1 MAIEVTLG
9 PPDAVR
15 LALDTVH
22 MAFGEISAE
31 EDFAREDKVMPTDR
45 ILAAFDA
52 DFAVGAAASYPFRL
66 TIPGGEVAA
75 AGVTWVGVLPSHRR
89 RGVMSA
95 MMRAQIDDVHERG
108 EPLAILWA
116 SESAIYGRFG
126 YGIGAPCLALDAERG
141 RFRLRDDPGPS
152 GAVRLVERDEA
163 ARLFPPIYEHVRVA
177 TPGMLS
183 RTKGWWA
190 EYRLGDPEAWRR
202 GAGPK
207 FYAVLELDGAAV
219 AYAIYR
225 IKSNWEQGIPRG
237 ELRIAE
243 AFATSTVGTREL
255 WRFLFGI
262 DLVAK
267 VQMFALDAASALFLM
282 VMDGRSLQLKVADGL
297 WLRLVDVEAALQAR
311 SYADAEPVVLS
322 VHDRFCPWNKGRFR
336 VSDDSGRTRQSA
348 DVELDVADLASA
360 YLGAFDFHRLAD
372 AGRARELKPRGLER
386 ASLLFRTPRP
396 PYCPEVF

>member
-1 MAIEVTLG
+1 MTIEIRSAASVDELRTGMATG
-9 PPDAVR
+9 S
-15 LALDTVH
+15 TG
-22 MAFGEISAE
+22 FGEE
-31 EDFAREDKVMPTDR
+31 LLDDDFARHSKSMLPDR
-45 ILAAFDA
+45 FLTAYDCAAP
-52 DFAVGAAASYPFRL
+52 VGTTASYPFTL
-66 TIPGGEVAA
+66 TIPGGEAPA
-75 AGVTWVGVLPSHRR
+75 AGVTWVAVLPSHRR
-89 RGVMSA
+89 RGILTQL
-95 MMRAQIDDVHERG
+95 MRRQLDDVHQRG

-116 SESAIYGRFG
+116 SEAAIYGRFG

-207 FYAVLELDGAAV
+207 FYAVLELDGAPA

-243 AFATSTVGTREL
+243 AFATSPIATREL

-267 VQMFALDAASALFLM
+267 VQMFALDVASALFLM
-282 VMDGRSLQLKVADGL
+282 VMDGRSLQLKVAEGL

-311 SYADAEPVVLS
+311 RHADAEPVVLS
-322 VHDRFCPWNKGRFR
+322 VHDRFCQW
-336 VSDDSGRTRQSA
+336 
-348 DVELDVADLASA
+348 
-360 YLGAFDFHRLAD
+360 
-372 AGRARELKPRGLER
+372 
-386 ASLLFRTPRP
+386 
-396 PYCPEVF
+396 